1 MNTFFNLNKPRA
13 KKACWIILNAVEAA
27 KGTKGI
33 DRNYMIQTFKA
44 FGYVQHLAERAA
56 TALIEANTD
65 INHWSRWQANTTEDG
80 NVFYLPCSL
89 G

>member
-1 MNTFFNLNKPRA
+1 MNLNKPRA

-44 FGYVQHLAERAA
+44 FGYVQHLAERAT

-65 INHWSRWQANTTEDG
+65 INHWSRWQENTIEGED
-80 NVFYLPCSL
+80 VFYLPCSL